1 MSVTV
6 LALALSLS
14 SLISYPSLIL
24 SEENGKKSMTKF
36 FPSSFMIWNSK
47 RHYQRLLWSGRTAP
61 LPGKTKITLLEKE
74 IFFLLSSIEKRAALT
89 QKATFFSL
97 FCSKRD
103 ITSFLWCARCFAKG
117 SFTWEVILFSQKC
130 PLPLNLLPLQTSF
143 LGRTCPHTYLPPF
156 MWPRAIT
163 VEFFFFLSFGSK
175 DSYTSDI
182 ERES

>member
-1 MSVTV
+1 MEKSQWQNSFQVH
-6 LALALSLS
+6 LWFGIAKDIIRDFSDQ
-14 SLISYPSLIL
+14 
-24 SEENGKKSMTKF
+24 EELRPCQERRRSHCWRK
-36 FPSSFMIWNSK
+36 
-47 RHYQRLLWSGRTAP
+47 
-61 LPGKTKITLLEKE
+61 
-74 IFFLLSSIEKRAALT
+74 IFFLLSSIEKRASLT